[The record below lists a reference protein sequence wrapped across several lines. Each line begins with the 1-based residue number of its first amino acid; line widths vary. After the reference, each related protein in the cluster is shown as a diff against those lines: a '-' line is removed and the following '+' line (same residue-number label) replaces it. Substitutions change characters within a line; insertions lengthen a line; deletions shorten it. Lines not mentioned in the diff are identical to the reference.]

1 MALSK
6 RTFQSA
12 GQISQH
18 LIPGAYSRIDSVKGI
33 GGLVSANNLVIMGQ
47 STGGKPATLLQF
59 NGIAEA
65 VNTLQ
70 GGPLMEAVRL
80 AFNPGND
87 LVPQRIYAVR
97 VNNATQSTYAMQDG
111 SANDMIKVD
120 SRDYGLSRN
129 QITLT
134 LEAGTNYGKKIT
146 VNYKTNQEVFDD
158 VRRQSFTIQ
167 YTDGACTMTITNNSG
182 TQQLTTSVGGLSI
195 DLNTYPTIGDL
206 VAYIN
211 NQTNFTASVIAG
223 QEGASSLELDSVS
236 TQDINSSAYTAEST
250 MQAIIDVLNN
260 ESGYVEASAVNATN
274 DRAIPANFSET
285 YMTGGSEGS
294 YTSSEWNAA
303 LTMLESEDVQFV
315 ATPDDDAAVH
325 ASIATHCTTM
335 SSVTGRKERQF
346 IVGGAWGDSVSTA
359 ISNSQTLNSKSG
371 MYVFNGFTQRDVNGA
386 IKSYSAGYA
395 ACLLA
400 GMAAAQALN
409 ETQTFKTLNVISL
422 EDKLTNSELE
432 QLIENGVCPLN
443 YNSQRLPH
451 VVRAVN
457 TYQTDDLKWNEF
469 SSVKEMYF
477 ISRDLRA
484 YLEERFV
491 GRPGTK
497 FYGGVMKGAVET
509 KLAQYTDLGLF
520 TQSADGTAWWNVQL
534 SIAGDTVTVDYD
546 AYITLPINFIFVTN
560 HFHEIVSAA

>member
-65 VNTLQ
+65 ANALR

-97 VNNATQSTYAMQDG
+97 VNDATQSTYTMQDG

-129 QITLT
+129 QVTLT
-134 LEAGTNYGKKIT
+134 LETGTNFGKKIT
-146 VNYKTNQEVFDD
+146 VKYKTDQEVFDD
-158 VRRQSFTIQ
+158 VRRQSFTVQ
-167 YTDGACTMTITNNSG
+167 YTDGAATMTITNNSG
-182 TQQLTTSVGGLSI
+182 TQELTTSVGLSV
-195 DLNTYPTIGDL
+195 DLNNFPTVGDL

-211 NQTNFTASVIAG
+211 NQADYTASVVAG

-236 TQDINSSAYTAEST
+236 SQDINSSAYTAEST

-260 ESGYVEASAVNATN
+260 ESGYVEASAVNAAN
-274 DRAIPANFSET
+274 DRAIPENFTET
-285 YMTGGSEGS
+285 YMTGGSEGD
-294 YTSSEWNAA
+294 YTSTEWSDA
-303 LTMLESEDVQFV
+303 LTMLEGEDIQFV
-315 ATPDDDAAVH
+315 STPDDDAAVH
-325 ASIATHCTTM
+325 AAIATHCATM

-346 IVGGAWGDSVSTA
+346 IVGGAWGDSVDTA

-371 MYVFNGFTQRDVNGA
+371 MFVFNGFTQRDANGVVQN
-386 IKSYSAGYA
+386 YSAGYA

-432 QLIENGVCPLN
+432 QLIKNGVCPLN

-457 TYQTDDLKWNEF
+457 TYQTDDIKWNEF

-484 YLEERFV
+484 YLEDRFV

-520 TQSADGTAWWNVQL
+520 TQDANGTAWWNVQL

-546 AYITLPINFIFVTN
+546 AYITLPINFIFITN